1 MTEARIP
8 PNEPRGPLSRE
19 RILRAA
25 MSVADEGGLTALTM
39 RKIANQLGVEAMSL
53 YHHVR
58 NKDEVQGGLI
68 DLVFSEIELPV
79 IGSDWKPAMRRR
91 ANSARSVLSRHG
103 WAIGI
108 LDSRVNPGPAT
119 LRHHNAVI
127 GTLREAGF
135 SIGMAAHAY
144 SILDSYIYGFVLQEL
159 SMPFGSMEE
168 LEEVAEAMLQHFP
181 VEQYPYLAEMFGY
194 ALTPDY
200 SYGTE
205 FAFGLELI
213 LDEIEGLR
221 TLDVV
226 PEGKG

>member
-25 MSVADEGGLTALTM
+25 MRVADEGGLTSLTM

-79 IGSDWKPAMRRR
+79 IGSDWKVAMRRR

-119 LRHHNAVI
+119 MRHHNAVI

-159 SMPFGSMEE
+159 SMPIGSLEE

-194 ALTPDY
+194 ALTPGY
-200 SYGTE
+200 AYGSE

-221 TLDVV
+221 TLDVL
-226 PEGKG
+226 PEGNG